1 MSTRSPTTRP
11 IVVSGSHDATVRVWD
26 LDSRAL
32 RSEPLN
38 GHKGKVNAVAVGKLG
53 GRPVAV
59 SGGNDEM
66 VRVWDLEAGG
76 PLGGPLAG
84 HGDWVTAVALGEAP

>member
-1 MSTRSPTTRP
+1 
-11 IVVSGSHDATVRVWD
+11 VG
-26 LDSRAL
+26 
-32 RSEPLN
+32 EPLV
-38 GHKGKVNAVAVGKLG
+38 GHDDWVTAAAVGKLG

-76 PLGGPLAG
+76 PLGGPLVG